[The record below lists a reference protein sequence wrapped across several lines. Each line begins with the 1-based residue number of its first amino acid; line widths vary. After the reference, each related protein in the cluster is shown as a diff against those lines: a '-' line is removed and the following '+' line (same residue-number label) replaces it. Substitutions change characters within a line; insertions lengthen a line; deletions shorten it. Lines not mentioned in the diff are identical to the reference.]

1 MGVLRKE
8 GMKEMRRERSKHK
21 IRVFLYMWF
30 SLLYMEWIL
39 KEVCRLSFSGKSII
53 FTGLIAL
60 AAGLFV
66 EAVCAIF
73 KMKSTK
79 VLFGIF
85 LGAGWVLF
93 STQAVYQRF
102 FGKFLVLYSVTE
114 GGVAQVTGEGMLDSA
129 FAAVK
134 ASLPQILLLSLPFV
148 CYLIFAKRR
157 IDLGKQK
164 RYAPL
169 LWGSGGAL
177 VLAMFYFFLCLI
189 PDSRGIYYDTFDA
202 DLNIAEYGLLDTL
215 GKDIRYN
222 LLGVK
227 QDVVLETVG
236 DETVGETLPNIVI
249 QVEDH
254 NYIRKPN
261 VMEIDF
267 KELAEKEKNE
277 NMKSLHSYFSA
288 EEPTY
293 TNAYT
298 GMFEGYNLI
307 MVTAEGFSPYAVDE
321 ELTPTLYKMM
331 TEGFQF
337 PNFYTPI
344 WGVSTSDGEYV
355 ACTGLIPKS
364 GVWSFAESSDNY
376 MPFCMGNQF
385 KKIGVDLRFAY
396 HNHSYTYYHRDQSH
410 PNMGYVYKGLRGGL
424 TEQQIKP
431 VWPESDL
438 EMIEATTS
446 EYIQSEKQFVTYYM
460 TVSGH
465 LQYSKTGNSMSNKN
479 WDLVKHL
486 DCSDTL
492 KAYYAC
498 NIELDRAMEQ
508 LLKQLNE
515 AGIADKTVIAIS
527 PDHYPYGLE
536 DKESGD
542 TYHYF
547 NEILGHKVETNFELY
562 KGIFILY
569 NQGMKEPVVIDKYAS
584 SLDIIPT
591 LSNLFG
597 LEYDSRL
604 LMGKDILSSTSPL
617 ILFSNRSWITERGK
631 YNARTKEFQAFEHQE
646 FASRK
651 EEQEYIQKIN
661 KKVSN
666 RFKVSAM
673 ILDYDYYGYILAK

>member
-1 MGVLRKE
+1 MRILKIERT
-8 GMKEMRRERSKHK
+8 KEMRREQSNRK
-21 IRVFLYMWF
+21 IRVSIYMWF
-30 SLLYMEWIL
+30 SILYMEWIL
-39 KEVCRLSFSGKSII
+39 KEVCCLAFTGKSII

-60 AAGLFV
+60 AMGLFV

-73 KMKSTK
+73 KTKSTK
-79 VLFGIF
+79 ILFGII
-85 LGAGWVLF
+85 LGVGWVLF
-93 STQAVYQRF
+93 STQVVYQRF

-114 GGVAQVTGEGMLDSA
+114 GGVAQVTGAGMLDSA
-129 FAAVK
+129 VAAVK
-134 ASLPQILLLSLPFV
+134 ASLPQILLLSIPIV
-148 CYLIFAKRR
+148 CYLIFVRNR
-157 IDLGKQK
+157 ICLGKQK
-164 RYAPL
+164 LYAPV
-169 LWGSGGAL
+169 LWGSGGVF

-189 PDSRGIYYDTFDA
+189 PDSHAVYYDTFDA

-222 LLGVK
+222 LLGMK
-227 QDVVLETVG
+227 QNVILENLPDENVG
-236 DETVGETLPNIVI
+236 GTLPSIEI
-249 QVEDH
+249 QVDDH
-254 NYIRKPN
+254 NVIRRPN

-267 KELAEKEKNE
+267 KTLAEKEKNE
-277 NMKSLHSYFSA
+277 NRKSLHNYFAS

-364 GVWSFAESSDNY
+364 GVWSFAESSDHY
-376 MPFCMGNQF
+376 MLFCMGNQF
-385 KKIGVDLRFAY
+385 QKIGVDLRFAY

-424 TEQQIKP
+424 TEEQIQP

-446 EYIQSEKQFVTYYM
+446 DYIQSEKQFVAYYM

-479 WDLVKHL
+479 WNLVKHL

-498 NIELDRAMEQ
+498 NIELDRAMEE

-536 DKESGD
+536 DKESED

-547 NEILGHKVETNFELY
+547 NEMLGHKVETNFELY

-569 NQGMKEPVVIDKYAS
+569 NQGMKETIVIDKYAS

-604 LMGKDILSSTSPL
+604 LMGKDILSSASPL

-631 YNARTKEFQAFEHQE
+631 YNARTKEFQAFENQG
-646 FASRK
+646 FASQK
-651 EEQEYIQKIN
+651 EEKDYIQKIN
-661 KKVSN
+661 KKVSD